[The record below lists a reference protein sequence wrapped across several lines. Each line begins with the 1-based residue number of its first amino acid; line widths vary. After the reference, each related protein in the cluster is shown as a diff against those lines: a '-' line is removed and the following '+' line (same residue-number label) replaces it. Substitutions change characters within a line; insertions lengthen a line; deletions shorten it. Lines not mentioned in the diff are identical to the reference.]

1 MTNFEKLQAVEIS
14 GARLFEHLSLA
25 DMKYL
30 LTNIECTDCPCYG
43 ECGKGLC
50 EEILILDWLQQEAEE

>member
-1 MTNFEKLQAVEIS
+1 MTNYENLGAVEIS

-30 LTNIECTDCPCYG
+30 LTNIRCKDCPCYG
-43 ECGKGLC
+43 ECEDNDCKGL
-50 EEILILDWLQQEAEE
+50 IDWLQREAEQ